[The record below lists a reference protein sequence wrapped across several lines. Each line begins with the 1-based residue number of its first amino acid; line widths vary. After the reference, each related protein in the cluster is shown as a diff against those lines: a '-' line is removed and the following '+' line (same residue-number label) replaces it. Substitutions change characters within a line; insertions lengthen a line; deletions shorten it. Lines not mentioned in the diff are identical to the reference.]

1 MELMARNEQLVQL
14 PCLALKQEEEEEEED
29 VEEPGLPQSVNAS
42 SNLWYLALSPSHSS
56 SR

>member
-29 VEEPGLPQSVNAS
+29 VEEPGF
-42 SNLWYLALSPSHSS
+42 HS
-56 SR
+56 

>member
-29 VEEPGLPQSVNAS
+29 VEEPGLPQ
-42 SNLWYLALSPSHSS
+42 LMR
-56 SR
+56 SRFSEEHTLGRT